1 MSLSTDIRRL
11 LLSKSAITSLV
22 GTRVYPHHV
31 PQANATYPSI
41 TYAIV
46 SNDSAHTLA
55 GGAGYAARRLQIDV
69 YAKTETSRDAVV
81 EAIRNQ
87 LQGFPPAGTSG
98 TIGAGTVVTS
108 ITYKNGRDL
117 YEPDQT
123 SGDVGYYRHS
133 MDFWIRFQESAPSFA
148 S

>member
-1 MSLSTDIRRL
+1 MIKHTPFQAVYKAVYDILNTKQSTVVY
-11 LLSKSAITSLV
+11 TSIP
-22 GTRVYPHHV
+22 TDAAYPC
-31 PQANATYPSI
+31 I

-55 GGAGYAARRLQIDV
+55 GGAGFAARRLQIDV

-81 EAIRNQ
+81 EAVRNQ
-87 LQGFPPAGTSG
+87 LQGFPAAGTSG

-108 ITYKNGRDL
+108 ITYKNSRDV
-117 YEPDQT
+117 YEPDQVG
-123 SGDVGYYRHS
+123 GDVGYYRNI